1 MTQRASQHIRRTHIS
16 ADGTPY
22 SVWQVRTRL
31 LCMALAV
38 WATIEIIAGA
48 GFHTLLN
55 MGILDIASVLSGFT
69 LGASTIISGA
79 FNLLVACA
87 GLWGAHDPRRIT
99 VFFWAVLIN
108 AVLGL
113 WQVASLL
120 SMGQFDVTTF
130 VSVGISLIYAIC
142 GWQVRAQT
150 GYFDNHP
157 HPEDDGV
164 E

>member
-1 MTQRASQHIRRTHIS
+1 MTRWLSEHIGPKHIS

-22 SVWQVRTRL
+22 SIWQVRTRL
-31 LCMALAV
+31 LCLVLAG
-38 WATIEIIAGA
+38 WAMIEIIAGA
-48 GFHTLLN
+48 GFHTMNNLGLF
-55 MGILDIASVLSGFT
+55 DPASLIPGLT
-69 LGASTIISGA
+69 LGATTIISGA
-79 FNLLVACA
+79 FNLLVAIA

-130 VSVGISLIYAIC
+130 VSVGLTLVFAVC
-142 GWQVRAQT
+142 AWKVRAQT
-150 GYFDNHP
+150 GYFDHHP
-157 HPEDDGV
+157 HPEDDV
-164 E
+164 TE

>member
-1 MTQRASQHIRRTHIS
+1 MAQRKSQHPRRERIS

-22 SVWQVRTRL
+22 SVWQVRTHVL
-31 LCMALAV
+31 SLVLAV
-38 WATIEIIAGA
+38 WAAIEIVTGA
-48 GFHTLLN
+48 GFQTLESL
-55 MGILDIASVLSGFT
+55 GIFDFASVLSGFT
-69 LGASTIISGA
+69 LGSSTIISGA
-79 FNLLVACA
+79 FNLLLAFA

-99 VFFWAVLIN
+99 VFFWAALIN

-157 HPEDDGV
+157 HPEDDMV